1 MIDKI
6 VIDGENLTFEDVL
19 AVANGVAGEPRVVLS
34 EAAKALVNSSAAA
47 VQTLLDRGEV
57 AYGITTGF
65 GAFKDKLIS
74 REDVELLQRNIVVSH
89 AVGVGNSFDTAT
101 VRAIMLIRAN
111 TLARGFSG
119 IKLATLEMI
128 LEFLNRGVHPVIPEK
143 GSLGASGDLAPLAH
157 FACVLIGEGESEFE
171 GEVMRGAEALRRSG
185 LTPIT
190 LAAKEGL
197 ALTNGTTVMTAVGL
211 LETAKAIRL
220 AKVADVA
227 GSLSLEALNG
237 TLSAFDERIHAL
249 RPHPRQIECARNLR
263 EILAESGFVRDFD
276 ASNVQDAY
284 TLRCMPQV
292 HGACRD
298 AIAYAEW
305 LLKLELNSVTDN
317 PLIFLS
323 VPPASAGGEATL
335 VDDATPPAHA
345 GGTDID
351 DPVIFLSVPP
361 ASAGDAATSVDDAT
375 PPAHAGGTDIE
386 VISGGNFHGEPLALA
401 FDYLAIA
408 LSELGNISERR
419 IMRLTDE
426 ASNAHI
432 LPPFLTE
439 HGGINSGFM
448 IVQYTAAAL
457 CTENKILAH
466 PASVDTIPSSANV
479 EDHDSMGATAALKLR
494 QVADNLEHILSLELF
509 CAAQGVD
516 FRKKQ
521 VGADKQLGK
530 GTRGI
535 YAAIRDKI
543 PFIERDEYMKDHM
556 NAAHAIVAE
565 FEEDKY

>member
-1 MIDKI
+1 MTPQII
-6 VIDGENLTFEDVL
+6 LDGESLTFEEVI
-19 AVANGVAGEPRVVLS
+19 AVANGKPGLSRVILS
-34 EAAKALVNSSAAA
+34 DQAKAKVNRAAAA
-47 VQTLLDRGEV
+47 VQTLLDRGEI

-89 AVGVGNSFDTAT
+89 AVGVGNSFDAAT

-119 IKLATLEMI
+119 IRLETLELI
-128 LEFLNRGVHPVIPEK
+128 LELLNRGVHPVIPEK

-157 FACVLIGEGESEFE
+157 FACVLIGEGEAEIG
-171 GEVMRGAEALRRSG
+171 GETVSGAEALIRAG
-185 LTPIT
+185 LEPIT

-227 GSLSLEALNG
+227 GSLTLEALNG
-237 TLSAFDERIHAL
+237 TCSAFDERIHAL
-249 RPHPRQIECARNLR
+249 RPHPRQIECAKNLR
-263 EILAESGFVRDFD
+263 EILEESEFVRDFD
-276 ASNVQDAY
+276 PANVQDAY

-305 LLKLELNSVTDN
+305 LIKLELNSVTDN
-317 PLIFLS
+317 PLIFQS
-323 VPPASAGGEATL
+323 
-335 VDDATPPAHA
+335 DD
-345 GGTDID
+345 
-351 DPVIFLSVPP
+351 
-361 ASAGDAATSVDDAT
+361 GDK
-375 PPAHAGGTDIE
+375 IE

-401 FDYLAIA
+401 FDYLTIA

-426 ASNAHI
+426 DSNAHI
-432 LPPFLTE
+432 LPAFLTE

-479 EDHDSMGATAALKLR
+479 EDHVSMGATAALKLR

-509 CAAQGVD
+509 CAAQGID
-516 FRKKQ
+516 FRKKRL
-521 VGADKQLGK
+521 GGEPKLGK
-530 GTRGI
+530 GTRDV
-535 YAAIRDKI
+535 YAKIRSQI
-543 PFIERDEYMKDHM
+543 PFIERDEYMKVHM
-556 NAAHAIVAE
+556 NAAHAIVRA
-565 FEEDKY
+565 FGDI